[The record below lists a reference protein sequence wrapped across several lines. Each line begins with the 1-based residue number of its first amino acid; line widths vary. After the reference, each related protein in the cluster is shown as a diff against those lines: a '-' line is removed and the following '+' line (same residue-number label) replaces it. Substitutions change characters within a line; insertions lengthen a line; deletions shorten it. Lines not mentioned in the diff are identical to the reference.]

1 MMFWPRLIRRFGC
14 FGTAERD
21 SLDWLEKPFLVTAGL
36 GVFAWCVLRRTGPAL
51 SAALAVLVTLL
62 FYRAGYINY
71 QMVPFFLISYW
82 VVSEWQQLVERSVLA
97 ALLAG
102 YFGLL
107 AFFDLVHWSDFMED
121 ILYSNIVVFKFL
133 LGCALLV
140 GLAQFSASRHYN

>member
-1 MMFWPRLIRRFGC
+1 M
-14 FGTAERD
+14 D

-62 FYRAGYINY
+62 FYRVGFINY
-71 QMVPFFLISYW
+71 QMVLLFLISYW
-82 VVSEWQQLVERSVLA
+82 AVSEWQQLVEHSVLA
-97 ALLAG
+97 ASLAG

-107 AFFDLVHWSDFMED
+107 ALFDLIHWSVNFYTGD
-121 ILYSNIVVFKFL
+121 IIYSSIVVFKFL

-140 GLAQFSASRHYN
+140 VLAQVSARNRPNYHQRNPMAAITPN